1 MGVRV
6 QSASKE
12 GSRGWGLEWCH
23 AARHLGHLARAVA
36 RVERLALGTLAQ
48 RVPLLEDQGKSGL
61 RLYVRTSGGR
71 AWAMCHLYSGGY
83 LLPPRALRAPSLC
96 PRAETPMG
104 PPELHLPPWLHPAP
118 WLHLA
123 IHLAIHLAVACE

>member
-1 MGVRV
+1 MDVRV

-12 GSRGWGLEWCH
+12 GSRGWGAEWCH

-36 RVERLALGTLAQ
+36 IAERLALGPLAE
-48 RVPLLEDQGKSGL
+48 RVPLLEYEGTSGL

-71 AWAMCHLYSGGY
+71 AWAMYHLHSGGY

-104 PPELHLPPWLHPAP
+104 PPELHLAP

-123 IHLAIHLAVACE
+123 IHPAKHLAVACE

>member
-12 GSRGWGLEWCH
+12 GSRGWGVEWYH

-48 RVPLLEDQGKSGL
+48 RVPLLEYEG
-61 RLYVRTSGGR
+61 TSG
-71 AWAMCHLYSGGY
+71 
-83 LLPPRALRAPSLC
+83 PRAHVRWTGVGHVPPLLRWV
-96 PRAETPMG
+96 
-104 PPELHLPPWLHPAP
+104 PPA
-118 WLHLA
+118 A
-123 IHLAIHLAVACE
+123 TRFTRTLAVPTS